1 MAFDVVPVQ
10 RDDYAEFE
18 RVFRAGFGEIP
29 GPENQADLDFFGWC
43 DLLGARQDGR
53 IVGTAGSFGSELT
66 LPGAVRLPTAAVTS
80 VSVSP
85 THRRRGVL
93 SAMMAEQ
100 LAAVRRAG
108 VPLAVLTAS
117 EATIYSRFGY
127 GPATMAADF
136 AIPVRGRALR
146 QPIPV
151 GDTRLLSQEEAR
163 KTLPELYEPVSR
175 TQVGE
180 MSRPDGWWA
189 LANSRDM
196 AKNFAVVHRSDGI
209 DDGYAIYGVEVKW
222 EPGVSQNRLRVDEL
236 VAHSPAARS
245 ALLRYLLELDLV
257 ESVYLR
263 VRPVEDELRWLLAD
277 PRVLR
282 ARSVRDWLWVRPV
295 DAAEVLSGRRYRVS
309 DRLTIRIDDELCPWN
324 SGTWSL
330 EGSADGASC
339 QPARAGADPDLTMGP
354 AGLGSLVLGGVNPS
368 VLVDAGVIGAAAG
381 FDRDRARPVLRDQS
395 GPVLLHGFLNVAG
408 LTRPP
413 ASLSASRP
421 RLGRHGAHPAA
432 RTPRA
437 ARAPARSRPGTTGT
451 PVRPG

>member
-1 MAFDVVPVQ
+1 MAFEVSPVQ
-10 RDDYAEFE
+10 SDDYAEFE

-29 GPENQADLDFFGWC
+29 ETTTQAELDFFDWC
-43 DLLGARQDGR
+43 DLLAARQDGR
-53 IVGTAGSFGSELT
+53 IVGTAGSYPAELT

-100 LAAVRRAG
+100 LAAVRGAG

-136 AIPVRGRALR
+136 VIPGRARALR

-151 GDTRLLSQEEAR
+151 GDTRLLSQDEAR
-163 KTLPELYEPVSR
+163 KTLPELYEPVAR

-180 MSRPDGWWA
+180 LSRPDGWWA

-196 AKNFAVVHRSDGI
+196 AKNFAVVHRSEGI

-245 ALLRYLLELDLV
+245 ALLRFLLEVDLI
-257 ESVYLR
+257 ESVYFR

-295 DAAEVLSGRRYRVS
+295 DAAAVLSARRYRVA
-309 DRLTIRIDDELCPWN
+309 DRLTIRIEDELCPWN
-324 SGTWSL
+324 AATWSV
-330 EGSADGASC
+330 EGSPDGAEC
-339 QPARAGADPDLTMGP
+339 RPAPTGSDPDLTMGP

-381 FDRDRARPVLRDQS
+381 FDRDRADL
-395 GPVLLHGFLNVAG
+395 FF
-408 LTRPP
+408 
-413 ASLSASRP
+413 
-421 RLGRHGAHPAA
+421 GANQ
-432 RTPRA
+432 
-437 ARAPARSRPGTTGT
+437 APFCSTAF
-451 PVRPG
+451 